1 MNHGSTFLMSNVLQS
16 SLSLLVLDSCASKK
30 ISELISAS
38 CSFGAGFKYLSYPVD
53 CIHFRRDHSPLRTQ
67 RYRVL
72 KRFTMSN
79 IYLSEPPTSGKVL
92 IHTNFGDI
100 DVELWAKECPLAC
113 RNFIQHCVDG
123 YYNNNIFHRVIK
135 DFMAQ
140 TGDPTNTGK
149 GGESIWGRPFKD
161 EIHGRIKFNHR
172 GQVRTGDTQY
182 SCAHYLETLTS
193 SMQPM

>member
-1 MNHGSTFLMSNVLQS
+1 
-16 SLSLLVLDSCASKK
+16 
-30 ISELISAS
+30 
-38 CSFGAGFKYLSYPVD
+38 
-53 CIHFRRDHSPLRTQ
+53 
-67 RYRVL
+67 
-72 KRFTMSN
+72 MSN

-113 RNFIQHCVDG
+113 RNFVQHCVNG

-161 EIHGRIKFNHR
+161 EIHQRIKFNHR
-172 GQVRTGDTQY
+172 GQVSNCSMSYGDTARMIY
-182 SCAHYLETLTS
+182 WHLLYLPN
-193 SMQPM
+193 MC